1 MDEVRR
7 THFVYCVKRIEDG
20 RYVLLNRHYKP
31 LGTVDRSTWVNYE
44 DHAIKLRMTQKI
56 ANSISWEENTSVE
69 NIFLYND
76 GCIPTTSTEN
86 MESYLK
92 KLAIL
97 MKKKLK

>member
-7 THFVYCVKRIEDG
+7 THFVYCVKRIQDG

-31 LGTVDRSTWVNYE
+31 IGQVNRSSWANYE
-44 DHAIKLRMTQKI
+44 DHAIKLRITQKI
-56 ANSISWEENTSVE
+56 ADRLSWEEHTDIN
-69 NIFLYND
+69 NIYLYND
-76 GCIPTTSTEN
+76 GCIPTLSNAN

-97 MKKKLK
+97 MKKKLN